1 MFIGDLINQVV
12 KILNDVDMLR
22 WERDELI
29 RYMNAGIRMVC
40 NYRPD
45 ASTVIGNVQLQEG
58 TMQAMPAGA
67 QRLHDAICNTNV
79 NGPGAALR
87 LVDRKTI
94 DAIDPN
100 WHSATPSSVIDEVVT
115 DEKFPEVFWVNP
127 PAKGIVQLGEDEW
140 GDQFIT
146 LGWSTVPIDID
157 PMGHTDQVFPLASK
171 YAPAVVEWMLY
182 EAFAQDGE
190 RSPNAMRSADHRN
203 TFFNILGVKTKS
215 DGAYAPVPRGA

>member
-1 MFIGDLINQVV
+1 MFIGDLINQAV

-45 ASTVIGNVQLQEG
+45 ASTVIGAVGLAPG
-58 TMQAMPAGA
+58 TKQALPEGA
-67 QRLHDAICNTNV
+67 QRLHDAIY
-79 NGPGAALR
+79 NGTEASPGAALR
-87 LVDRKTI
+87 LVDRKTM
-94 DAIDPN
+94 DVIDPN
-100 WHSATPSSVIDEVVT
+100 WHGATPSAVIDEVVT

-127 PAKGIVQLGEDEW
+127 PAIGTS
-140 GDQFIT
+140 QFIT
-146 LGWSTVPIDID
+146 LGWSTVPEDID
-157 PMGHTDQVFPLASK
+157 PMGHTDQEFPLASK

-190 RSPNAMRSADHRN
+190 RSPNAARSVDHRN